1 MSRKSTSDPLH
12 RPRCGRLRFSLKWLA
27 TKSEIAPTDRKIDE
41 EVYKLYGLT
50 ADEIKIAE
58 NFDKNKIDERKN
70 KIQKGNIAITALEMA
85 PFLTQLLDPE
95 IISNPSLVI
104 TKVGQVIAT
113 HFLSEFFSEYKE
125 KVNRHDLK
133 SGGFATK
140 NPHLFFLIY

>member
-1 MSRKSTSDPLH
+1 MK
-12 RPRCGRLRFSLKWLA
+12 
-27 TKSEIAPTDRKIDE
+27 E
-41 EVYKLYGLT
+41 
-50 ADEIKIAE
+50 
-58 NFDKNKIDERKN
+58 KN

-125 KVNRHDLK
+125 KVNSHD
-133 SGGFATK
+133 
-140 NPHLFFLIY
+140 